1 MRASG
6 EVTPR
11 PRGGD
16 RRSGRIEA
24 EAEFILQEIAD
35 RRDITLEELQA
46 KLQERGTRV
55 GIGTLWRIFDRRRI
69 SFKKSGTCCRATAQR
84 CRRRPAR
91 LGQSAAVARSCEADL
106 SERNRHQYKND
117 TAPWPRPQRRALC
130 RSPSAGSLDD
140 DNPYSRSCQGKIVAP
155 MLHILRISIQ

>member
-1 MRASG
+1 MRTSG
-6 EVTPR
+6 DVTPR

-55 GIGTLWRIFDRRRI
+55 GIGTLWRFFDRRRI
-69 SFKKSGTCCRATAQR
+69 SFKK
-84 CRRRPAR
+84 RRHMLPSN
-91 LGQSAAVARSCEADL
+91 SAA
-106 SERNRHQYKND
+106 
-117 TAPWPRPQRRALC
+117 T
-130 RSPSAGSLDD
+130 
-140 DNPYSRSCQGKIVAP
+140 
-155 MLHILRISIQ
+155 